1 MLQIIPR
8 LEGGGAEATTVE
20 ISRALTAAGG
30 QSFVATQGGA
40 MVDDVRRAG
49 GEVFSLRVASKNPW
63 RMWRNVKYL
72 HQLCVAMNIDII
84 HARSRAP
91 AWSAFFAAKRAGVDF
106 VTTYHSK
113 VHTRPRLKVFYNSI
127 MVRGV
132 KVIANSAFTAKRIA
146 AVHGTAKEN
155 IVTIPRGCDAARF
168 DARQF
173 SDGAIQK
180 RRTAWGVG
188 ADDVLLICP
197 ARLTRWKGQEIL
209 IDALGDVVAG
219 DRGAKVKLLFIGGD
233 KKSGAYA
240 ADLKARAAQAGI
252 SDKIIFVGHVAAADM
267 PLAYAAGDVAVLPSL
282 EAEPFGRTAIE
293 AQAAGLPVIASDAGG
308 FCETVKMAGEIA
320 ADSPAQGW
328 RVAAGDK
335 AALADALRHALSL
348 TPQARRTMGAAARDF
363 VAHHYTLEAMC
374 DKTLRLYL
382 DIQRGRKT

>member
-72 HQLCVAMNIDII
+72 HQLCVAMKIDII

-91 AWSAFFAAKRAGVDF
+91 AWSAFFAAKRAGIDF

-132 KVIANSAFTAKRIA
+132 KVIANSHFTAKRIA
-146 AVHGTAKEN
+146 AVHGTPKEN

-188 ADDVLLICP
+188 ADDVLFICP

-219 DRGAKVKLLFIGGD
+219 AGAGAKVKLLFIGGD
-233 KKSGAYA
+233 KGGAYA
-240 ADLKARAAQAGI
+240 DSLKRRAAQAGI
-252 SDKIIFVGHVAAADM
+252 GDKIIFAGHVAAADM

-328 RVAAGDK
+328 RVAAGEK
-335 AALADALRHALSL
+335 AALADALGHALTL
-348 TPQARRTMGAAARDF
+348 TPQARAEMGGRARDF
-363 VAHHYTLEAMC
+363 IAQHYTLEAMC

-382 DIQRGRKT
+382 DIMQGRKT